1 MERKMKEN
9 SDFRYDLEYGR
20 QEGEKWFEKILGLE
34 SGNIEVK
41 SDRKSQQ
48 TGNIFIEYES
58 RGKLSGIATTQAKYL
73 VYKVDAETA
82 FIWGVN
88 EFKRKIKDLYNRGIA
103 RKIVGGDNNTSKG
116 LLIKIKDLFN

>member
-1 MERKMKEN
+1 MKEN

-73 VYKVDAETA
+73 VYKVDKETA
-82 FIWGVN
+82 FIWGIN
-88 EFKRKIKDLYNRGIA
+88 EFKQKIKDLHNRGIA